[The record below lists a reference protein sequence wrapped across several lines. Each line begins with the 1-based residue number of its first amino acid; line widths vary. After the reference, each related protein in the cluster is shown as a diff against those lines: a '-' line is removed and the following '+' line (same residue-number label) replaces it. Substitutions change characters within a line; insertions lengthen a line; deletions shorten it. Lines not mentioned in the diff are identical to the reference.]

1 MKSYLLKYSL
11 IIKQIL
17 KIVFMKTQRVGL
29 WLFVAT
35 FMVTM
40 QLRAQPRHEG
50 PYSDKEAWS
59 NAQNLVQKM
68 NLEQKVGQM
77 TQISLEFFL
86 KTKDGQPIAPHVLDT
101 PKLKEAIEKYHVGS
115 ILNVGAEAQTL
126 ANWRGII
133 TEIQHIAMAQA
144 LKVPILYGIDAIHG
158 NNYTLGSIMFPQQIA
173 MAASFNP
180 DLVKKAGEVSAYE
193 TRASFIPW
201 NFSPVLDLGRMPV
214 WPRIW
219 ETFGEDPYLV
229 SVMGDAIIS
238 GYQGGNVADKYHV
251 AACLKHFMGYS
262 MPLSGHD
269 RTPAW
274 IPERELREYFL
285 PPFKSA
291 INHGALTVMVNSA
304 EINGI
309 PVHANHHILT
319 DILKGELKFKGFA
332 VSDWQDIEYLWQR
345 HHVAKDNKDAVRI
358 AINAGIDMSMV
369 PVDYSFTKD
378 LIELVKSG
386 DVSESRIN
394 DAVTRIVYVKYK
406 LGLFDRQTGHGADYP
421 LFGGKE
427 HQQVNYDVA
436 AQCVTLL
443 KNQHNILPLKK
454 DIKILVTGPSANT
467 MRSLNGG
474 WARVWQGTT
483 SDETEKDKNTILE
496 ALQQRLGNQVIY
508 AAGVTFD
515 SASKDGIQAAVDQ
528 AKSADVIIFCGGESS
543 YTETPGNINDL
554 TISPPQIQLAQALST
569 TGKPMVMILTQGRPR
584 IVCAIEPYMQGVLDA
599 FYPGNQ
605 GGNVIAD
612 ILLGK
617 INPSGKLPYTYP
629 RYTNAL
635 SNYYHKYTESKEFD
649 VNGGYD
655 PQWEFG
661 YGLSYT
667 TFSYSNLQLSN
678 TTISDNQPLHISV
691 TVKNTGDR
699 TGKETVLV
707 YTSDLVASITPEVKR
722 LRAFKKVE
730 LQPSEK
736 QTLHFTIS
744 KQDLSFINSNLKPVT
759 EPGDFTLEVGGLK
772 QSFMVK

>member
-1 MKSYLLKYSL
+1 MK
-11 IIKQIL
+11 I
-17 KIVFMKTQRVGL
+17 QRLGL
-29 WLFVAT
+29 WLFMAT

-40 QLRAQPRHEG
+40 QLSAQNKHEG
-50 PYSDKEAWS
+50 PYSDKEAW
-59 NAQNLVQKM
+59 NYAQNTVQRM
-68 NLEQKVGQM
+68 SLEQKVGQM

-86 KTKDGQPIAPHVLDT
+86 KTKDGQVIVPHVLDT
-101 PKLKEAIEKYHVGS
+101 PKLKEAIEQYHVGS
-115 ILNVGAEAQTL
+115 ILNVGGDAQTVE
-126 ANWRGII
+126 NWRGII
-133 TEIQHIAMAQA
+133 TEIQNIAMSQS

-158 NNYTLGSIMFPQQIA
+158 NNYTLGSVMFPQQIA

-180 DLVKKAGEVSAYE
+180 DLIKRAGEVSAYE

-229 SVMGDAIIS
+229 SVMGDSIIS
-238 GYQGGNVADKYHV
+238 GYQGNNMADKYHV

-285 PPFKSA
+285 PQFKSA
-291 INHGALTVMVNSA
+291 IDHGALTVMVNSG
-304 EINGI
+304 EINGV

-319 DILKGELKFKGFA
+319 DILKGELRFKGFA

-345 HHVAKDNKDAVRI
+345 HHVAKDNKDAVKI
-358 AINAGIDMSMV
+358 AVNAGIDMSMV
-369 PVDYSFTKD
+369 PVDYSFSKD
-378 LIELVKSG
+378 LLDLAKSG
-386 DVSESRIN
+386 EVSEGRIN
-394 DAVTRIVYVKYK
+394 DAVTRILYVKYK
-406 LGLFDRQTGHGADYP
+406 LGLFDRPIGNASDYS

-427 HQQVNYDVA
+427 HQQLNYDVA
-436 AQCVTLL
+436 SECVTLL
-443 KNQHNILPLKK
+443 KNKNNILPLKK
-454 DIKILVTGPSANT
+454 GIKILVTGPAANT

-496 ALQQRLGNQVIY
+496 ALQQRLGNQVLY
-508 AAGVTFD
+508 APGTEFD
-515 SASKDGIQAAVDQ
+515 SSTKEGIQAAVDQ
-528 AKSADVIIFCGGESS
+528 ANSADLILFCGGESS

-554 TISPPQIQLAQALST
+554 TISSPQIQLVKALAK
-569 TGKPMVMILTQGRPR
+569 TGKPMVMVLTEGRPR
-584 IVCAIEPYMQGVLDA
+584 IVSAIEPFMQGIIDA
-599 FYPGNQ
+599 LYPGNQ

-629 RYTNAL
+629 RFTNAL
-635 SNYYHKYTESKEFD
+635 ANYYHKYTESKEFD
-649 VNGGYD
+649 INGGYD

-667 TFSYSNLQLSN
+667 TFDYSDLQLSS
-678 TTISDNQPLHISV
+678 TVVSDNRPLQISV

-699 TGKETVLV
+699 KGKETVLV
-707 YTSDLVASITPEVKR
+707 YASDLVASITPEVKR

-730 LQPSEK
+730 LQPGGS
-736 QTLHFTIS
+736 QTLHFTLS
-744 KQDLSFINSNLKPVT
+744 KKDLSFINNDLKRVT

-772 QSFMVK
+772 QSFVVQ